1 MESSERNLSGEQS
14 VPSRASEL
22 STRKRLSTV
31 RDDKRKPDPEKV
43 TSSDKDVNRK
53 MSGRTK
59 KKSRQTAGN
68 RKGCQDSK
76 MTSAS
81 HIKRHWQHQ
90 TRMSRA

>member
-59 KKSRQTAGN
+59 KSPDKQ
-68 RKGCQDSK
+68 
-76 MTSAS
+76 
-81 HIKRHWQHQ
+81 
-90 TRMSRA
+90 RATGRVVKIQR